1 MPETAVSAFVL
12 LFVTIGPVETAA
24 VFGVLTAGTHRPE
37 RRRLAWQAVV
47 IAGLVLLLFALVGN
61 RLLDF
66 LHVSLAAFRIAGGV
80 LLLLLAVDLVFAHP
94 TGLSSITP
102 SEEHEAQRP
111 GDIAVFPL
119 AIPLI
124 AGPGSM
130 TAIVLLMGQAT
141 TDLARATVLATLV
154 ACLGATYVALV
165 LVDPLGRLLGVTG
178 TNVVARISGI
188 LLAAVAVQ
196 FVLDGV
202 REANLFGSAPQ

>member
-1 MPETAVSAFVL
+1 
-12 LFVTIGPVETAA
+12 
-24 VFGVLTAGTHRPE
+24 
-37 RRRLAWQAVV
+37 
-47 IAGLVLLLFALVGN
+47 VGN

-94 TGLSSITP
+94 TGLSSITA
-102 SEEHEAQRP
+102 SEEHGAQRP

-130 TAIVLLMGQAT
+130 TAIVLLMGQAGT
-141 TDLARATVLATLV
+141 ELAQATVLAMLA
-154 ACLGATYVALV
+154 ACLGATYLALI

-178 TNVVARISGI
+178 TNVVARISGV

-196 FVLDGV
+196 FVLDGLK
-202 REANLFGSAPQ
+202 EANLFAPAAP

>member
-130 TAIVLLMGQAT
+130 TAIVLLMGQAA

-202 REANLFGSAPQ
+202 REANLFGSASP